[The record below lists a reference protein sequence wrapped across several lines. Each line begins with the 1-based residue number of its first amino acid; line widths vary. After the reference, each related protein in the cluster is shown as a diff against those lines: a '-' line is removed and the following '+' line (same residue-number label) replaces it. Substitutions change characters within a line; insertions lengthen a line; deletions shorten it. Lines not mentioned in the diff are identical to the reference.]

1 MFFGGGVLNGDLLY
15 MGDPM
20 RLPQWIFL
28 FSPQSPRVKRP
39 ICRSTIQRIVSCAIL
54 TIPQNNDDSIV
65 KEFA

>member
-1 MFFGGGVLNGDLLY
+1 
-15 MGDPM
+15 MGDPI

-39 ICRSTIQRIVSCAIL
+39 VCRSTIQRIVSCAIL
-54 TIPQNNDDSIV
+54 TIPENNDDSIV